1 MGIAQPDG
9 MGKKPLTIDEVLSAR
24 MVSYPFT
31 VRDCCL
37 ITDGGGA
44 VIMTTAERAPSLKK
58 PPVYVLGCGQAITHA
73 DIRAC
78 RI

>member
-1 MGIAQPDG
+1 
-9 MGKKPLTIDEVLSAR
+9 

-44 VIMTTAERAPSLKK
+44 VIMTTAERAPSLKNR
-58 PPVYVLGCGQAITHA
+58 PYMSSAA
-73 DIRAC
+73 AR
-78 RI
+78 R

>member
-1 MGIAQPDG
+1 
-9 MGKKPLTIDEVLSAR
+9 VLSAR
-24 MVSYPFT
+24 MMSYPFT

-58 PPVYVLGCGQAITHA
+58 PPVYVLGCGRAITHA